1 MDNEI
6 TVRKAVKADAAALAG
21 LLRQVGKVHSDGRP
35 DIYRSP
41 LTKYDEKAAED
52 LIADESAGVYVAECG
67 GTVVGETIFR
77 IMSREG
83 DGVFLPRKWLYIDD
97 LCVDE
102 NSRGGGAAL
111 ALVEQTKRIAE
122 NEGCG
127 AVELNCWA
135 FNTRAAKFYEKAGF
149 RPQKTEYEF
158 PLSAETTI

>member
-102 NSRGGGAAL
+102 NLRGQHIGRTLYDSVL
-111 ALVEQTKRIAE
+111 AFARDQGCYNVTLNVWCC
-122 NEGCG
+122 NEK
-127 AVELNCWA
+127 AM
-135 FNTRAAKFYEKAGF
+135 KFYEACGLK
-149 RPQKTEYEF
+149 PQKIGMEVI
-158 PLSAETTI
+158 L